1 MTRPTLQIIL
11 GSTRPSRQG
20 IHVARWVTKAATTQ
34 GDFRVELID
43 LAEVALPLLDEPNHP
58 SQQLYTQ
65 QHTIAW
71 SSTIRRADAFIL
83 VVPEYNHSF
92 PASLKNAL
100 DYLFVEWANKPVGL
114 VSYGGIS
121 AGLRSA
127 TALKPVLLALRMM
140 PVLETVSIPNVGER
154 VSDEGFQAYDEVDAS
169 LDAML
174 AELSRTTNLLRS
186 EASLTK

>member
-11 GSTRPSRQG
+11 GSTRPGRQG
-20 IHVARWVTKAATTQ
+20 VYVARWVAQAATAQ
-34 GDFRVELID
+34 GDFRVETID

-58 SQQLYTQ
+58 SQQQYTQ
-65 QHTIAW
+65 DHTIAW
-71 SSTIRRADAFIL
+71 SSTIRRADAFVF

-127 TALKPVLLALRMM
+127 TALKPVLLALRMV
-140 PVLETVSIPNVGER
+140 PVLEAVSIPNVGER
-154 VSDEGFQAYDEVDAS
+154 VSAEGFRAYDEADSS
-169 LDAML
+169 LGAML
-174 AELSRTTNLLRS
+174 AQLSRTTKLGQAL
-186 EASLTK
+186 